1 MTFLK
6 TKCNPDRNCMLVAAT
21 GLGCTTV
28 GTLTTCFCDTDLCN
42 GSETIGIKPMVAII
56 TTMLTISIGRMV

>member
-6 TKCNPDRNCMLVAAT
+6 TKCNPDRNCVAAT

-42 GSETIGIKPMVAII
+42 GNGSETIGIKPMVAII
-56 TTMLTISIGRMV
+56 TAMLTISIGRMV